1 MTNDERN
8 RADRLDRPWERSNEE
23 ILRVLCVDADRG
35 LTSQEIADRRRT
47 HGENRLREAR
57 PKSAWAIFAAQFR
70 SLIALL
76 LVAAAGLSFGF
87 SQWVE
92 GGAILAVVLLN
103 AAIGFATELQAVR
116 SMEALRRLGHVR
128 TRVRRG
134 GRIEEVP
141 AEDLVL
147 GDIVIVEGGDVVTA
161 DLRLIDASKLQ
172 VDESPLTGESS
183 PVDKTTAP
191 LPADAP
197 LADRTNM
204 LFKGTAITRGSA
216 MAIVVAAGMQTELG
230 RISSLVET
238 AEDTA
243 TPLEIR
249 LAELGRGLIAATLGI
264 AAAAAVSGILRGREL
279 FAMIETSV
287 VLAVAAIP
295 EGLPIVATI
304 ALARGMWRMARRNA
318 LVNRLSAVE
327 TLGSAQIICTDKT
340 GTLTENRLT
349 ASRILLPSETL
360 ESDRTGWC
368 DAAGRTIDPDTRA
381 PLREL
386 LEVGVLCN
394 NASISSDRDRRG
406 VGDPLEVALL
416 AVGNDAG
423 IDRDALRSA
432 RPEVREEAFD
442 PESKRMATV
451 HRRGDRFQIAV
462 KGAPESILPV
472 SSSVLTGDEPRPLDD
487 RARSDWLDRA
497 EALAEDGLRVL
508 ALATRSVESEEED
521 PYRNLTL
528 LGIIGFLDPPRAE
541 VRDAI
546 DQCRTAGIRTVMVTG
561 DQPATALSIARAV
574 GLVETD
580 DGILVHGRDL
590 PPAGRIRPDQRDRIL
605 RAAVFARVSPG
616 QKLDLI
622 SLYQESG
629 AVVAM
634 TGDGVNDAPALKKA
648 DIGIAMGRR
657 GTQVAREA
665 ADIVLMDDAFS
676 SIVAAVEQGRV
687 VFGNLRK
694 FVLYLISCNVSE
706 ILSVFIASVAGIPLP
721 LLPLQIL
728 FLNLVTDVFPAL
740 ALGVGRGDPA
750 QMHRPPRDSQE
761 PILGRR
767 HWLGIGGHALS
778 ITAAVL
784 GGLMISWRVWGA
796 PEPRAGTI
804 SFLTLAFAQLWHVL
818 NMRDRDAGRIRNEIS
833 GNPFVWGALTLCSG
847 LLLAAVYLPGLA
859 GVLRVVRPTAA
870 EWGLIIGMSLL
881 PVAIGQLR
889 PARRPVADRRRT
901 DAGSAPPGRLPE
913 GSGETTLVQ

>member
-1 MTNDERN
+1 
-8 RADRLDRPWERSNEE
+8 
-23 ILRVLCVDADRG
+23 
-35 LTSQEIADRRRT
+35 
-47 HGENRLREAR
+47 
-57 PKSAWAIFAAQFR
+57 
-70 SLIALL
+70 
-76 LVAAAGLSFGF
+76 
-87 SQWVE
+87 
-92 GGAILAVVLLN
+92 VVLLN

-406 VGDPLEVALL
+406 VGDRWRSPCWRWETTPRSTGMRSVRRGPKSERRRSLSSGTYSTCATAMPVAFET
-416 AVGNDAG
+416 
-423 IDRDALRSA
+423 RSA
-432 RPEVREEAFD
+432 EIRSFGGRSPSAQGFCS
-442 PESKRMATV
+442 PPSIS
-451 HRRGDRFQIAV
+451 RGWR
-462 KGAPESILPV
+462 G
-472 SSSVLTGDEPRPLDD
+472 SSAWS
-487 RARSDWLDRA
+487 
-497 EALAEDGLRVL
+497 
-508 ALATRSVESEEED
+508 
-521 PYRNLTL
+521 
-528 LGIIGFLDPPRAE
+528 
-541 VRDAI
+541 
-546 DQCRTAGIRTVMVTG
+546 
-561 DQPATALSIARAV
+561 
-574 GLVETD
+574 
-580 DGILVHGRDL
+580 
-590 PPAGRIRPDQRDRIL
+590 
-605 RAAVFARVSPG
+605 
-616 QKLDLI
+616 
-622 SLYQESG
+622 
-629 AVVAM
+629 
-634 TGDGVNDAPALKKA
+634 
-648 DIGIAMGRR
+648 
-657 GTQVAREA
+657 
-665 ADIVLMDDAFS
+665 
-676 SIVAAVEQGRV
+676 
-687 VFGNLRK
+687 
-694 FVLYLISCNVSE
+694 
-706 ILSVFIASVAGIPLP
+706 
-721 LLPLQIL
+721 
-728 FLNLVTDVFPAL
+728 
-740 ALGVGRGDPA
+740 
-750 QMHRPPRDSQE
+750 
-761 PILGRR
+761 
-767 HWLGIGGHALS
+767 
-778 ITAAVL
+778 
-784 GGLMISWRVWGA
+784 
-796 PEPRAGTI
+796 
-804 SFLTLAFAQLWHVL
+804 
-818 NMRDRDAGRIRNEIS
+818 
-833 GNPFVWGALTLCSG
+833 
-847 LLLAAVYLPGLA
+847 
-859 GVLRVVRPTAA
+859 
-870 EWGLIIGMSLL
+870 
-881 PVAIGQLR
+881 
-889 PARRPVADRRRT
+889 ARRP
-901 DAGSAPPGRLPE
+901 P
-913 GSGETTLVQ
+913 SGG